1 MTLSPQGTA
10 AIKQAVQQHIARNNA
25 RRTERQIQEHFGPRV
40 VSLEV
45 RRFNSGRK
53 VTV

>member
-25 RRTERQIQEHFGPRV
+25 RRTEREIQRHFGGNV
-40 VSLEV
+40 ALLAV
-45 RRFNSGRK
+45 RRNSK
-53 VTV
+53 VTA